1 MMVAMAHDPAIPATN
16 PDAGV
21 ALAEGRDVH
30 AFLIQAGVSEAEI
43 DEATATG
50 TLPVLVL
57 DVIMF
62 PSRPKYDEK
71 ELVEI
76 VGVDPAYAKTLWRA
90 MGFPTLPEGEVAFND
105 DDLIALRSALNEGDM
120 PEAYRS
126 TEPLEGSVVR
136 QTRVIS
142 AAMAR
147 VAEQTTESFANL
159 LSAMRERNLS
169 DDEICQTLITTF
181 KIEEFERLLWYMFRR
196 QWRAAVWRGLARP
209 ATGGDVA
216 VGFVDL
222 VRFSAITEQVADE
235 ELEQL
240 IVRFDEVARDAIAE
254 GGGRVVKMIGDA
266 VMFVADTAE
275 SATLIALDLVEAYA
289 NDPLLPPA
297 RAGLSIGP
305 VLARDGDYYGPV
317 VNLAARIVDVAR
329 ASRVVISDAM
339 HDELTSSDGLR
350 FHRLPPKRLKGIGR
364 SQLWAVEATRP
375 ARRTMEPRVSDSAPS
390 PR

>member
-1 MMVAMAHDPAIPATN
+1 MMVEMVQDPRIAEER
-16 PDAGV
+16 PDGSV
-21 ALAEGRDVH
+21 ALVEGCDVD
-30 AFLIQAGVSEAEI
+30 AFLVEAGVSEAEI
-43 DEATATG
+43 EEAKATG

-71 ELVEI
+71 ALVEI

-105 DDLIALRSALNEGDM
+105 DDLIALQAAVSENDM
-120 PEAYRS
+120 PEAYRPNES
-126 TEPLEGSVVR
+126 LEGAVVR
-136 QTRVIS
+136 QTRVVS

-159 LSAMRERNLS
+159 LSVLREQGLS
-169 DDEICQTLITTF
+169 DDEVCQTLIATF
-181 KIEEFERLLWYMFRR
+181 KIDDFERLLWYMFRR
-196 QWRAAVWRGLARP
+196 QWRAAAWRGLARP

-222 VRFSAITEQVADE
+222 VRFSAITEQFADE

-275 SATLIALDLVEAYA
+275 AAALIALDLVEAYA

-297 RAGLSIGP
+297 RAGLSTGP
-305 VLARDGDYYGPV
+305 VLARDGDFYGPV

-329 ASRVVISDAM
+329 ASSVVISDSM
-339 HDELTSSDGLR
+339 HDLLASSDGFR

-364 SQLWAVEATRP
+364 SQLWAVEATHP
-375 ARRTMEPRVSDSAPS
+375 ARRTMEPRL

>member
-1 MMVAMAHDPAIPATN
+1 MMVEMVQDPRIAEER
-16 PDAGV
+16 PDGSV
-21 ALAEGRDVH
+21 ALVEGCDVD
-30 AFLIQAGVSEAEI
+30 AFLVEAGVSEAEI
-43 DEATATG
+43 EEAKATG

-71 ELVEI
+71 ALVEI

-105 DDLIALRSALNEGDM
+105 DDLIALQAAVSENDM
-120 PEAYRS
+120 PEAYRPNES
-126 TEPLEGSVVR
+126 LEGAVVR
-136 QTRVIS
+136 QTRVVS

-159 LSAMRERNLS
+159 LSVLREQGLS
-169 DDEICQTLITTF
+169 DDEVCQTLIATF
-181 KIEEFERLLWYMFRR
+181 KIDDFERLLWYMFRR
-196 QWRAAVWRGLARP
+196 QWRAAAWRGLARP

-275 SATLIALDLVEAYA
+275 AAALIALDLVEAYA

-297 RAGLSIGP
+297 RAGLSTGP
-305 VLARDGDYYGPV
+305 VLARDGDFYGPV

-329 ASRVVISDAM
+329 ASSVVISDSM
-339 HDELTSSDGLR
+339 HDLLASSDGFR

-364 SQLWAVEATRP
+364 SQLWAVEATHP
-375 ARRTMEPRVSDSAPS
+375 ARRTMEPRL